1 MIRTCRYREEDLLLF
16 YYGELDPTTRSCVEE
31 HLESCPDCRDLLQH
45 LTCFLDNIPRPEL
58 DISPS
63 EIDRF
68 TAWVA
73 ERAGA
78 GRPWRPTFPVW
89 GGALAAAAVLIVTL
103 MAERPQPLPPAGTGS
118 TQLAEL
124 EILQSL
130 ELLQDFEL
138 LQDLELLEVLEG
150 RG

>member
-1 MIRTCRYREEDLLLF
+1 MSNPCCHQEDLLLF
-16 YYGELDPTTRSCVEE
+16 YYAELDPAARSRVEE
-31 HLESCPDCRDLLQH
+31 HLETCPSCRDRLRE
-45 LTCFLDNIPRPEL
+45 LTCLLDNIPRPEIE
-58 DISPS
+58 ISPA
-63 EIDRF
+63 EIARF
-68 TAWVA
+68 AARVA

-78 GRPWRPTFPVW
+78 GRAWRTPFPVW

-103 MAERPQPLPPAGTGS
+103 MAERPHQVRPTGTGS
-118 TQLAEL
+118 TQMAEL

-138 LQDLELLEVLEG
+138 LQDLELLEELER